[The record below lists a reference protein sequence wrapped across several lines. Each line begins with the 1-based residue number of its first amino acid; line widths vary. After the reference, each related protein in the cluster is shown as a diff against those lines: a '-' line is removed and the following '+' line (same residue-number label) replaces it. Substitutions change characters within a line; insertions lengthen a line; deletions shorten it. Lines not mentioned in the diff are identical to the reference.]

1 MINTAPIKTN
11 KYLIINFLPLF
22 LDSLSQKIKKIK
34 LAIDPKIRPI
44 LLIANVIS
52 NQKNNNYQKYIQKEL
67 IIARK
72 VLRIILPIYQY
83 NGWPDHIHKKN
94 NYHSPE
100 YSGSHFYPIVMI
112 IYNIASKIDKYGKTY
127 NNT

>member
-1 MINTAPIKTN
+1 MINIAPTKTN
-11 KYLIINFLPLF
+11 KYLIINFRPLF
-22 LDSLSQKIKKIK
+22 LDSLNQNIKNIK
-34 LAIDPKIRPI
+34 LATDPKIKPI

-52 NQKNNNYQKYIQKEL
+52 HQKNNNYQKYIQKEL

-83 NGWPDHIHKKN
+83 NGWPDHIYKEN
-94 NYHSPE
+94 NYLSHE
-100 YSGSHFYPIVMI
+100 YFGSHFYRIVMI
-112 IYNIASKIDKYGKTY
+112 IDNMASKIDKYGKTY

>member
-1 MINTAPIKTN
+1 MFIKFVRMIIIAPRKTK
-11 KYLIINFLPLF
+11 KYLITNFLPLF
-22 LDSLSQKIKKIK
+22 LDSLIQKIKNIK

-52 NQKNNNYQKYIQKEL
+52 HQKNNNYQKYIQKEL

-72 VLRIILPIYQY
+72 VLRIILPIYHY

-94 NYHSPE
+94 NYH
-100 YSGSHFYPIVMI
+100 GH
-112 IYNIASKIDKYGKTY
+112 
-127 NNT
+127 